1 MPHAATEP
9 FVPRFKQNRSNKQR
23 NLKPEGWIRA
33 ICLLLGSTI
42 FLAFSGSSRAAEAT
56 QSPSPEVTAGSDS
69 DSKLSLKGKTI
80 GITVIGTDHYWDLRC
95 YQAQIDEVK
104 RLGGASIALDAGRDD
119 NRQISQIQTLIGQ
132 KPDAIIEQLGTLT
145 VLEPWL
151 AVGTFNAFLIAVLG
165 ITPFLAT
172 LGTLFIGESVQQLAT
187 NGGQPIYLITGNLPA
202 GFTFIG
208 RGILLG
214 VPFPFYIVGA
224 SIVAFFLLIHATRFG
239 RQIIAFGAKAGVAW
253 YSGVRV
259 RHLSAWV
266 YILSAIVCGI
276 AGIVLSS
283 TVKAYVPL
291 SGNAYLLDAI
301 GATFIGTTLHPLSR
315 PSVVGTVLG
324 VLLLA
329 IVTNGLLLVGW
340 NFYWQ
345 QVARGLLIFGVLAVS
360 FLGRRFQT

>member
-1 MPHAATEP
+1 MLTELPSSTATNPAVRRPPVSSLLRYAVVLALVAVFAFLSVQAPGFLTPSNLQNILVNNFALLALVSIGMTLVVSTGGIDLSVGTSIDMGSLVFVSLVSAHYPLLAA
-9 FVPRFKQNRSNKQR
+9 
-23 NLKPEGWIRA
+23 
-33 ICLLLGSTI
+33 LLGG
-42 FLAFSGSSRAAEAT
+42 L
-56 QSPSPEVTAGSDS
+56 
-69 DSKLSLKGKTI
+69 
-80 GITVIGTDHYWDLRC
+80 
-95 YQAQIDEVK
+95 
-104 RLGGASIALDAGRDD
+104 LGA
-119 NRQISQIQTLIGQ
+119 
-132 KPDAIIEQLGTLT
+132 
-145 VLEPWL
+145 L

-187 NGGQPIYLITGNLPA
+187 NGGQPIYLITGHLPA

-208 RGILLG
+208 RGALLG
-214 VPFPFYIVGA
+214 IPFPFYVVAA
-224 SIVAFFLLIHATRFG
+224 SIGAFYLLIHATRFG
-239 RQIIAFGAKAGVAW
+239 RQIIAFGAKSGVAW
-253 YSGVRV
+253 YSGLQI

-266 YILSAIVCGI
+266 YILSATVCGI
-276 AGIVLSS
+276 AGIILSS

-329 IVTNGLLLVGW
+329 IITNGLLLVGW

-345 QVARGLLIFGVLAVS
+345 QVARGLLIFAVLAVS
-360 FLGRRFQT
+360 YLGRRFQT

>member
-1 MPHAATEP
+1 MLTEP
-9 FVPRFKQNRSNKQR
+9 PSPVAPVSALRRVRMSSLPRYAVVLALVAVF
-23 NLKPEGWIRA
+23 A
-33 ICLLLGSTI
+33 
-42 FLAFSGSSRAAEAT
+42 FLAVDAPGFLTPSNLLNILVNNFALLALVSLGMTLVISTGGIDLSVGTSIDMGSL
-56 QSPSPEVTAGSDS
+56 VFI
-69 DSKLSLKGKTI
+69 SLVSSHHSLWI
-80 GITVIGTDHYWDLRC
+80 AL
-95 YQAQIDEVK
+95 
-104 RLGGASIALDAGRDD
+104 LGGA
-119 NRQISQIQTLIGQ
+119 
-132 KPDAIIEQLGTLT
+132 LGA
-145 VLEPWL
+145 L

-187 NGGQPIYLITGNLPA
+187 NGGQPIYLITGNLPT

-208 RGILLG
+208 RGTLIG
-214 VPFPFYIVGA
+214 IPFPFYVVAA
-224 SIVAFFLLIHATRFG
+224 SIGAFFLLIHATRFG
-239 RQIIAFGAKAGVAW
+239 RQVVAFGAKAGVAW
-253 YSGVRV
+253 YSGVRI

-266 YILSAIVCGI
+266 YILSAIVCGL

-315 PSVVGTVLG
+315 PSVVGTILG

-329 IVTNGLLLVGW
+329 IITNGLLLVGW

-345 QVARGLLIFGVLAVS
+345 QVARGLLIFAVLAVS

>member
-1 MPHAATEP
+1 MLTALPSSVASAPVRHRARVSSLLRYAVVLALVAIFVFLSVHAPGFLTP
-9 FVPRFKQNRSNKQR
+9 SNLLNILVNNFVLLALVSLGMTLVISTGGIDLSVGTSIDMGSLVFVALISSHYP
-23 NLKPEGWIRA
+23 LLVA
-33 ICLLLGSTI
+33 LLG
-42 FLAFSGSSRAAEAT
+42 G
-56 QSPSPEVTAGSDS
+56 V
-69 DSKLSLKGKTI
+69 
-80 GITVIGTDHYWDLRC
+80 
-95 YQAQIDEVK
+95 
-104 RLGGASIALDAGRDD
+104 LGA
-119 NRQISQIQTLIGQ
+119 
-132 KPDAIIEQLGTLT
+132 
-145 VLEPWL
+145 L
-151 AVGTFNAFLIAVLG
+151 AVGILNAFLIAVLG

-208 RGILLG
+208 RGLLFEI
-214 VPFPFYIVGA
+214 PFPFYVVTA
-224 SIVAFFLLIHATRFG
+224 SIGAFFLLIHATRFG
-239 RQIIAFGAKAGVAW
+239 RQIVALGAKAGVAW
-253 YSGVRV
+253 YSGLRI

-276 AGIVLSS
+276 AGIILSS

-329 IVTNGLLLVGW
+329 VLTNGLLLVGW

-345 QVARGLLIFGVLAVS
+345 QVARGLLIFAVLAVS

>member
-1 MPHAATEP
+1 MLTEP
-9 FVPRFKQNRSNKQR
+9 SSPVVADSAIGGARLSSLLRYAVVLALVAVFAFLAVQAPGFFTPSNLL
-23 NLKPEGWIRA
+23 NVLVNNFALLALVSLGMTLV
-33 ICLLLGSTI
+33 ICTGGIDLSVGTSIDMGSLVFISLISFHYPLLVALLG
-42 FLAFSGSSRAAEAT
+42 G
-56 QSPSPEVTAGSDS
+56 V
-69 DSKLSLKGKTI
+69 
-80 GITVIGTDHYWDLRC
+80 
-95 YQAQIDEVK
+95 
-104 RLGGASIALDAGRDD
+104 LGA
-119 NRQISQIQTLIGQ
+119 
-132 KPDAIIEQLGTLT
+132 
-145 VLEPWL
+145 L
-151 AVGTFNAFLIAVLG
+151 AVGIFNAFLIAVLG

-208 RGILLG
+208 RGILMG
-214 VPFPFYIVGA
+214 IPFPFYVVAA
-224 SIVAFFLLIHATRFG
+224 SIVVFFLLIHVTRFG
-239 RQIIAFGAKAGVAW
+239 RQIVAFGAKAGVAW
-253 YSGVRV
+253 YSGVRI

-315 PSVVGTVLG
+315 PSVIGTILG

-329 IVTNGLLLVGW
+329 IITNGLLLVGW

>member
-1 MPHAATEP
+1 MSTALPSSAAFNPVRHRARISSLLRYAVVLALVAVFAFLSVQAPGFLTP
-9 FVPRFKQNRSNKQR
+9 SNLLNILVNNFALLALVSLGMTLVISTGGIDLSVGTGIDMGSLVFVALVSSHYPLSV
-23 NLKPEGWIRA
+23 A
-33 ICLLLGSTI
+33 LLG
-42 FLAFSGSSRAAEAT
+42 G
-56 QSPSPEVTAGSDS
+56 V
-69 DSKLSLKGKTI
+69 
-80 GITVIGTDHYWDLRC
+80 
-95 YQAQIDEVK
+95 
-104 RLGGASIALDAGRDD
+104 LGA
-119 NRQISQIQTLIGQ
+119 
-132 KPDAIIEQLGTLT
+132 
-145 VLEPWL
+145 L
-151 AVGTFNAFLIAVLG
+151 AVGIFNAFLIAVLG

-208 RGILLG
+208 RGLLFEI
-214 VPFPFYIVGA
+214 PFPFYVVTA
-224 SIVAFFLLIHATRFG
+224 SIGAFFLLIHATRFG
-239 RQIIAFGAKAGVAW
+239 RQMVAFGAKAGVAW
-253 YSGVRV
+253 YSGLRI

-266 YILSAIVCGI
+266 YILSAVVCGI
-276 AGIVLSS
+276 AGIILSS

-329 IVTNGLLLVGW
+329 VLTNGLLLVGW

-345 QVARGLLIFGVLAVS
+345 QVARGLLIFAVLAVS

>member
-1 MPHAATEP
+1 MLTEP
-9 FVPRFKQNRSNKQR
+9 PFPVASGSAIK
-23 NLKPEGWIRA
+23 RA
-33 ICLLLGSTI
+33 PITLLLRYAVVLALVAVFAFLSVEAPGFFTPSNLLNILVNNFALLALVSLGMTLVISTGGIDLSVGTSIDLGSLVFI
-42 FLAFSGSSRAAEAT
+42 SLISS
-56 QSPSPEVTAGSDS
+56 
-69 DSKLSLKGKTI
+69 
-80 GITVIGTDHYWDLRC
+80 HYPFFVAL
-95 YQAQIDEVK
+95 
-104 RLGGASIALDAGRDD
+104 LGGA
-119 NRQISQIQTLIGQ
+119 
-132 KPDAIIEQLGTLT
+132 LGA
-145 VLEPWL
+145 L
-151 AVGTFNAFLIAVLG
+151 AVGIFNAFLIAVLG

-208 RGILLG
+208 RGTLIG
-214 VPFPFYIVGA
+214 IPFPFYIVAA
-224 SIVAFFLLIHATRFG
+224 SMGVFFLLIHATRFG
-239 RQIIAFGAKAGVAW
+239 RQVVAFGAKAGVAW
-253 YSGVRV
+253 YSGVRI

-266 YILSAIVCGI
+266 YILSAIVCGL

-315 PSVVGTVLG
+315 PSVVGTMLG

-329 IVTNGLLLVGW
+329 IITNGLLLVGW

-345 QVARGLLIFGVLAVS
+345 QVARGLLIFAVLAVS
-360 FLGRRFQT
+360 FLGRRFQS

>member
-1 MPHAATEP
+1 MLTEP
-9 FVPRFKQNRSNKQR
+9 PSPVASGTATGRARISSLLRYAVVLALVAVFAFLALQAPGFFSPSNLL
-23 NLKPEGWIRA
+23 NVLVNNFALLALVSLGMTLVISTGGMDLSVGTSIDMGSLVFISLISSHYP
-33 ICLLLGSTI
+33 LLLA
-42 FLAFSGSSRAAEAT
+42 L
-56 QSPSPEVTAGSDS
+56 
-69 DSKLSLKGKTI
+69 
-80 GITVIGTDHYWDLRC
+80 
-95 YQAQIDEVK
+95 
-104 RLGGASIALDAGRDD
+104 LGGVSGA
-119 NRQISQIQTLIGQ
+119 
-132 KPDAIIEQLGTLT
+132 
-145 VLEPWL
+145 L
-151 AVGTFNAFLIAVLG
+151 AVGAFNAFLIAVLG

-214 VPFPFYIVGA
+214 IPFTFYIVGA
-224 SIVAFFLLIHATRFG
+224 SVGAFFLLIHATRFG
-239 RQIIAFGAKAGVAW
+239 RQIVAFGAKAGVAW
-253 YSGVRV
+253 YSGVRI
-259 RHLSAWV
+259 RHLSVWV

-315 PSVVGTVLG
+315 PSVVGTILG

>member
-1 MPHAATEP
+1 MLTALPFSAASDPARQRARISSFLRYAVVLALVAVFAFLSVQAPGFLTPSNLVNILENNFALLALVSLGMTLVISTGGIDLSVGTSIDMGSLV
-9 FVPRFKQNRSNKQR
+9 FVSLISSHYP
-23 NLKPEGWIRA
+23 LA
-33 ICLLLGSTI
+33 VALLG
-42 FLAFSGSSRAAEAT
+42 G
-56 QSPSPEVTAGSDS
+56 V
-69 DSKLSLKGKTI
+69 
-80 GITVIGTDHYWDLRC
+80 
-95 YQAQIDEVK
+95 
-104 RLGGASIALDAGRDD
+104 LGA
-119 NRQISQIQTLIGQ
+119 
-132 KPDAIIEQLGTLT
+132 
-145 VLEPWL
+145 L
-151 AVGTFNAFLIAVLG
+151 AVGVLNAFLIAVLG

-187 NGGQPIYLITGNLPA
+187 NGGQPNGQPIYLITGNLPA

-208 RGILLG
+208 RGTLFEI
-214 VPFPFYIVGA
+214 PFPFYVVTA
-224 SIVAFFLLIHATRFG
+224 SISAFFLLIHATRFG
-239 RQIIAFGAKAGVAW
+239 RQIVAFGAKAGVAW
-253 YSGVRV
+253 YSGLRI

-276 AGIVLSS
+276 AGIILSS

-315 PSVVGTVLG
+315 PSIAGTVLG

-329 IVTNGLLLVGW
+329 VLTNGLLLVGW

-345 QVARGLLIFGVLAVS
+345 QVARGLLIFAVLAVS

>member
-1 MPHAATEP
+1 MLTEP
-9 FVPRFKQNRSNKQR
+9 PSRIASGSATGRLRVSS
-23 NLKPEGWIRA
+23 
-33 ICLLLGSTI
+33 LLRYAVVLALI
-42 FLAFSGSSRAAEAT
+42 AVFAFLAVGAPGFFTPSNLLNILVNNFALLALVSLGMTLVISTGGIDLSVGSS
-56 QSPSPEVTAGSDS
+56 VDMGS
-69 DSKLSLKGKTI
+69 LLFISLI
-80 GITVIGTDHYWDLRC
+80 SSHYPLPV
-95 YQAQIDEVK
+95 AL
-104 RLGGASIALDAGRDD
+104 LGGASGA
-119 NRQISQIQTLIGQ
+119 
-132 KPDAIIEQLGTLT
+132 
-145 VLEPWL
+145 L

-187 NGGQPIYLITGNLPA
+187 NGGQPIYLITGNLPE

-208 RGILLG
+208 RGTLIG
-214 VPFPFYIVGA
+214 IPFPLYVVAA
-224 SIVAFFLLIHATRFG
+224 SIGAFFLLIHAARFG
-239 RQIIAFGAKAGVAW
+239 RQIVAFGAKAGVAW

-266 YILSAIVCGI
+266 YILSAVVCGL
-276 AGIVLSS
+276 AGIILSS

-315 PSVVGTVLG
+315 PTVLGTMLG

-329 IVTNGLLLVGW
+329 IISNGLLLVGW

-345 QVARGLLIFGVLAVS
+345 QVARGLLIFAVLAVS
-360 FLGRRFQT
+360 FFGRRFQT

>member
-1 MPHAATEP
+1 MLTELP
-9 FVPRFKQNRSNKQR
+9 SPVAS
-23 NLKPEGWIRA
+23 GSA
-33 ICLLLGSTI
+33 IGRLRVSSLLRYAVVLALVAVFA
-42 FLAFSGSSRAAEAT
+42 FLAMDAPGFLTPSNLLNILVNNFTLLALVSLGMTLVISTGGIDLSVGTSIDMGSL
-56 QSPSPEVTAGSDS
+56 VFI
-69 DSKLSLKGKTI
+69 SLI
-80 GITVIGTDHYWDLRC
+80 SSHYPFWL
-95 YQAQIDEVK
+95 AL
-104 RLGGASIALDAGRDD
+104 LGGA
-119 NRQISQIQTLIGQ
+119 
-132 KPDAIIEQLGTLT
+132 LGA
-145 VLEPWL
+145 L
-151 AVGTFNAFLIAVLG
+151 AVGTFNAFLIAILG

-208 RGILLG
+208 RGTLFAI
-214 VPFPFYIVGA
+214 PFPFYVVAA
-224 SIVAFFLLIHATRFG
+224 SIGAFFLLIHATRFG
-239 RQIIAFGAKAGVAW
+239 RQVIAFGAKAGVAW

-266 YILSAIVCGI
+266 FILSAIVCGL

-315 PSVVGTVLG
+315 PSVFGTMLG

-329 IVTNGLLLVGW
+329 IITNGLLLVGW

-345 QVARGLLIFGVLAVS
+345 QVARGLLIFAVLAVS